1 VISPLRDTKSRQF
14 RLIDRSGLVLS
25 RDGLQIGSDGVETL
39 DLLQLAIRS
48 RRHLFRSDTQDRR
61 Q

>member
-1 VISPLRDTKSRQF
+1 LRDTKLRQF

-48 RRHLFRSDTQDRR
+48 RRHLFRSYT
-61 Q
+61 